1 MKRFLFFLIILLIAA
16 WFIAVNA
23 LTKTNIVLFIPVEGM
38 TLKDIPLSYS
48 LLASFLLGVVVTL
61 AFSLFRGRKKP
72 RTRPDPDFKNGVSQE
87 AAGNGASKNGDTI

>member
-23 LTKTNIVLFIPVEGM
+23 KATADIYLFIPVEGM
-38 TLKDIPLSYS
+38 KLKDVPLSYC
-48 LLASFLLGVVVTL
+48 LLGSFLLGVVVTL

-72 RTRPDPDFKNGVSQE
+72 KVRPEPDFKSAVPQEVS
-87 AAGNGASKNGDTI
+87 GGTDSKSEDAK